1 MKNPTTMTEDEK
13 TQTIELCEIQLMLAE
28 HGLQAMA
35 NNDEQARAAE
45 AEMRTTA
52 ATIYLDDKLDKK
64 IEDSGRSI
72 RATKF

>member
-1 MKNPTTMTEDEK
+1 MATPMTEDEK
-13 TQTIELCEIQLMLAE
+13 TQTIDLCDIQVMLAE
-28 HGLQAMA
+28 HGLQAME
-35 NNDEQARAAE
+35 NNDEKAREAE

-64 IEDSGRSI
+64 IEDSGRTI